1 MEIDLK
7 PIREQVI
14 VVTGASSGIGLA
26 TAREAARQ
34 GARVVLAARD
44 ETALQRIVAEIRAE
58 GGEAVYCVADVANH
72 QDVHAIADVALHA
85 FGGFD
90 TWVNN
95 AAVSIYG
102 RIDEV
107 PLEDARRLFDTNY
120 WGMVH
125 GCHAAVPHLR
135 MHGGALIN
143 VGSIVSDRAIPLQGH
158 YSASK
163 HAVKGFTDAL
173 RMELEHDGA
182 PVSVSLV
189 KPASIDTPFT
199 EHARNLMD
207 HEPALPPPVYRPETV
222 ADAIL
227 YCACHPKRSVTV
239 GGGGGMNAVMGMLAP
254 RLTDRFMERGM
265 FAAQQRDE
273 PRRPGRRDS
282 LYQPPL
288 EDGRMRGNH
297 DGYVMRTSAYTRAS
311 LNPARTAL
319 ALAAVG
325 ALSAVVAAGVRRR
338 AEMDV
343 EVDLAPRGDGLP
355 YTGLRDDTLR
365 DDGLG
370 GDEVGVR
377 AADMEM
383 RSDDYAARGADVG
396 GTIRMGDNAF
406 RAAGELRPE
415 EYGFGGGDYGLRG
428 GADEAH

>member
-1 MEIDLK
+1 MEINLK
-7 PIREQVI
+7 PVGEQVI

-26 TAREAARQ
+26 TAREAARR

-44 ETALQRIVAEIRAE
+44 ELALQRIVAEIRAE
-58 GGEAVYCVADVANH
+58 GGDAVYCVADVADH
-72 QDVHAIADVALHA
+72 PQVHRIAETALRE

-95 AAVSIYG
+95 AGVSIYG
-102 RIDEV
+102 RVDEV

-120 WGMVH
+120 WGTVH
-125 GCHAAVPHLR
+125 GCHAALPHLR
-135 MHGGALIN
+135 MHGGAIVN
-143 VGSIVSDRAIPLQGH
+143 IGSIVSERAVPLQGH

-163 HAVKGFTDAL
+163 HAIKGFTDAL

-189 KPASIDTPFT
+189 KPASTDTPFPD
-199 EHARNLMD
+199 HARNLMER
-207 HEPALPPPVYRPETV
+207 EPALPPPVYRPETV

-227 YCACHPKRSVTV
+227 YCASHPRRSITV
-239 GGGGGMNAVMGMLAP
+239 GGGGGMNAVLGMVAP
-254 RLTDRFMERGM
+254 RLTDRMMRRSM
-265 FAAQQRDE
+265 FDGQMRDE
-273 PRRPGRRDS
+273 PRRPARRDS

-288 EDGRMRGNH
+288 EDGRIRGGH
-297 DGYVMRTSAYTRAS
+297 DGYVMRTSAYTKAA

-325 ALSAVVAAGVRRR
+325 AISALAAAGVRRR

-343 EVDLAPRGDGLP
+343 EVELEPRGDGLP

-365 DDGLG
+365 
-370 GDEVGVR
+370 GDEVGAR
-377 AADMEM
+377 APDLEM
-383 RSDDYAARGADVG
+383 RSDDYADRGADVG
-396 GTIRMGDNAF
+396 RPIRMGDNAF
-406 RAAGELRPE
+406 LGDGDPRPR
-415 EYGFGGGDYGLRG
+415 EYGLRGGDYGFRG

>member
-1 MEIDLK
+1 MEMNLK

-26 TAREAARQ
+26 TAREAARR

-44 ETALQRIVAEIRAE
+44 ETALARIVAEIRAE
-58 GGEAVYCVADVANH
+58 GGEAVCCVADVGS
-72 QDVHAIADVALHA
+72 HADMHGVADVALRE

-95 AAVSIYG
+95 AGVSIYG
-102 RIDEV
+102 RIEEV

-120 WGMVH
+120 WGTVN
-125 GCHAAVPHLR
+125 GCHAALPHLR
-135 MHGGALIN
+135 MHGGAIVN
-143 VGSIVSDRAIPLQGH
+143 IGSVVSERAVPLQGH

-173 RMELEHDGA
+173 RMELEHEGA

-207 HEPALPPPVYRPETV
+207 REPDLPPPVYRPETV

-227 YCACHPKRSVTV
+227 YCASHPKRNITV

-254 RLTDRFMERGM
+254 RLTDRFMEGSM
-265 FAAQQRDE
+265 FEAQKRDI
-273 PRRPGRRDS
+273 PRRAHRRDS

-288 EDGRMRGNH
+288 ENGRMRGDY
-297 DGYVMRTSAYTRAS
+297 DGHVARTSAYTRVA

-325 ALSAVVAAGVRRR
+325 ALIALLAAGVRRR
-338 AEMDV
+338 ATEMDV

-355 YTGLRDDTLR
+355 YTGLRDDTRLM
-365 DDGLG
+365 

-377 AADMEM
+377 AADLEM
-383 RSDDYAARGADVG
+383 RSDDYAVRGADVG
-396 GTIRMGDNAF
+396 RSIRMGDSAF
-406 RAAGELRPE
+406 REEGDLRPGD
-415 EYGFGGGDYGLRG
+415 YGFRGGDYGFRG
-428 GADEAH
+428 GADEAR

>member
-1 MEIDLK
+1 MEMRLK
-7 PIREQVI
+7 PVREQVI

-44 ETALQRIVAEIRAE
+44 ETALERIVAGIRAE
-58 GGEAVYCVADVANH
+58 GGDAVYCVADVGSH
-72 QDVHAIADVALHA
+72 EDMHAVADVALRA

-95 AAVSIYG
+95 AGVSIYG
-102 RIDEV
+102 RIEEV

-120 WGMVH
+120 WGTVN
-125 GCHAAVPHLR
+125 GCHAALPHLR
-135 MHGGALIN
+135 THGGALVNI
-143 VGSIVSDRAIPLQGH
+143 GSVVSERAVPLQGH

-199 EHARNLMD
+199 EHARNLMP
-207 HEPALPPPVYRPETV
+207 HEPELPPPVYRPETV

-227 YCACHPKRSVTV
+227 YCASHPKRNVTV
-239 GGGGGMNAVMGMLAP
+239 GGGGGMNAVLGVVAP
-254 RLTDRFMERGM
+254 RFTDRMMEGSL
-265 FAAQQRDE
+265 FQAQQRDE
-273 PRRPGRRDS
+273 PRRPNRRDS

-288 EDGRMRGNH
+288 ENGRVRGSYDGH
-297 DGYVMRTSAYTRAS
+297 VARTSAYTKAT
-311 LNPARTAL
+311 LNPARAAL

-338 AEMDV
+338 AEVDV
-343 EVDLAPRGDGLP
+343 EVELAPRGG
-355 YTGLRDDTLR
+355 GLRDDTRLM
-365 DDGLG
+365 

-377 AADMEM
+377 AADLEM
-383 RSDDYAARGADVG
+383 RSDDYALRGADVG
-396 GTIRMGDNAF
+396 RGIRMGDDAF
-406 RAAGELRPE
+406 RPQDELRS
-415 EYGFGGGDYGLRG
+415 GDYCFRG

>member
-1 MEIDLK
+1 MEMHLK

-26 TAREAARQ
+26 TARAAARR

-58 GGEAVYCVADVANH
+58 GGEAVYCVADVGS
-72 QDVHAIADVALHA
+72 HADMHEVADVALRA

-95 AAVSIYG
+95 AGVSIYG
-102 RIDEV
+102 RVEEV

-125 GCHAAVPHLR
+125 GCHAALPHLR
-135 MHGGALIN
+135 MHGGAIIN
-143 VGSIVSDRAIPLQGH
+143 IGSIVSERAIPLQGH

-173 RMELEHDGA
+173 RMELEHEGA
-182 PVSVSLV
+182 PVSLTLV
-189 KPASIDTPFT
+189 KPASIDTPFPQ
-199 EHARNLMD
+199 HARNLMD
-207 HEPALPPPVYRPETV
+207 REPDLPPPVYRPETV

-227 YCACHPKRSVTV
+227 YCASHPKRSITV
-239 GGGGGMNAVMGMLAP
+239 GGGGGMNALLGKLSP
-254 RLTDRFMERGM
+254 RLTDRMMEGSM
-265 FAAQQRDE
+265 FEAQKRDE
-273 PRRPGRRDS
+273 PRRPNRRDS

-288 EDGRMRGNH
+288 ENGRLRGEYDGH
-297 DGYVMRTSAYTRAS
+297 VARTSAYTRAA

-338 AEMDV
+338 AAMEV

-355 YTGLRDDTLR
+355 YTGLRDDTRLM
-365 DDGLG
+365 

-377 AADMEM
+377 AADLEM
-383 RSDDYAARGADVG
+383 RSDDYALRGADVG
-396 GTIRMGDNAF
+396 RSIRMGDNAF
-406 RAAGELRPE
+406 RAEGELRPGD
-415 EYGFGGGDYGLRG
+415 YGFRGGDYGFRG